1 MKHTTPS
8 EGMDWEEKVWDIVGE
23 VLIPAPRQLDSH
35 YEVISLFDVCMRGT
49 QDEEGIWLVN
59 KLQDFIQSLLI
70 EERSKR
76 DEQWIKAMGKDIEI
90 SKDDNFCLQSM
101 IVARNELRKEILNK
115 LQINNK

>member
-70 EERSKR
+70 EERK
-76 DEQWIKAMGKDIEI
+76 KAYQQGVIDYAKNYHETLD
-90 SKDDNFCLQSM
+90 
-101 IVARNELRKEILNK
+101 K
-115 LQINNK
+115 LQIKNKL

>member
-1 MKHTTPS
+1 MKNKHTTPS
-8 EGMDWEEKVWDIVGE
+8 ECMDWRERFDSLRVEYFSEDMGHPYDEPLSISEEDEKVIK
-23 VLIPAPRQLDSH
+23 S
-35 YEVISLFDVCMRGT
+35 
-49 QDEEGIWLVN
+49 
-59 KLQDFIQSLLI
+59 FIQSLLI